1 MLLDWNVVVS
11 VRERGF
17 VMAREILREYG
28 AVARSGYY
36 NVLVMK
42 VTSPVDFLAK
52 LEKRLQMNPDLMTY
66 VARIAPATETFDFAS
81 PQEFEERAREAVAQF
96 APRIAGKS
104 FHVRMHR
111 RGSKGKLS
119 SAVVERTLSQYV
131 LSALNEAGTSGTIC
145 FDDPD
150 AIIDLETVDR
160 RAGVSLWTR
169 EELKRYP
176 FLKPD

>member
-17 VMAREILREYG
+17 AMARDILREYG

-42 VTSPVDFLAK
+42 VTSPVDFLAQ
-52 LEKRLQMNPDLMTY
+52 LEKRLQMNSDLLSY
-66 VARIAPATETFDFAS
+66 VARIAPATATFDFAT
-81 PQEFEERAREAVAQF
+81 PQEFEERAREAITQF
-96 APRIAGKS
+96 LPQLAGKS

-119 SAVVERTLSQYV
+119 SAVVERTLCQYV
-131 LSALNEAGTSGTIC
+131 LGALNEAGTSGTIR

-150 AIIDLETVDR
+150 AIIDLETVDH
-160 RAGVSLWTR
+160 RAGLSLWTR
-169 EELKRYP
+169 GDVQRYP